1 MHHKDI
7 QPGAEFE
14 RLRVEEFV
22 AMTIKGRRKKW
33 RCSCWCGN
41 EVVVAG
47 EDLARGDTKSCG
59 CLRDERT
66 RESHNTRRGNLSGL
80 ALRHGGHVVGPTNK
94 YTVRKN
100 GDRYP
105 LWKCVCPCGNEFL
118 ATATKI
124 VHGRRSF
131 CGLECPKSTS
141 VRRVRHRID
150 YAAVRVALA
159 RANGHKLVDNET
171 KARVALAAGRGD
183 RRAQELLIMLYDR
196 WVVQRANV
204 YARSH
209 RLKGDL
215 VVEELVQEGRIALIK
230 AAERWEPERGA
241 FTTCAAWWLLH
252 AMGREPN
259 SGTSNIELPA
269 NAFRGKRTR
278 TAAMLA
284 LRSSSIDAPIG
295 GDDSELTLGDTLEA
309 KHDEPEFGADVIA
322 KIPLLLDAVRPKH
335 RPIIEACL
343 LGERTMADVGVER
356 GLTRERI
363 RQIVAAGIEQMRVRA
378 KVLRMV

>member
-66 RESHNTRRGNLSGL
+66 RESHNT
-80 ALRHGGHVVGPTNK
+80 
-94 YTVRKN
+94 
-100 GDRYP
+100 
-105 LWKCVCPCGNEFL
+105 
-118 ATATKI
+118 
-124 VHGRRSF
+124 
-131 CGLECPKSTS
+131 
-141 VRRVRHRID
+141 RHRID

-269 NAFRGKRTR
+269 DAFRGKRTR
-278 TAAMLA
+278 PAAMLA
-284 LRSSSIDAPIG
+284 QRTKSIDAPIG

-363 RQIVAAGIEQMRVRA
+363 GQIVAAGIEQMRVRA